1 MQSQTYR
8 FQGLGRLWP
17 PSQFL
22 RGMLLGFMSLLILTA
37 ASFGQGV
44 SGRLQGTVQDGTGAV
59 ISGASITVTNQDTG
73 VSGKYTSDEH
83 GEYLVNLLPP
93 GSYKVEA
100 SASGFRTTV
109 STGNVVT
116 VDSVARVD
124 VTLQLGAAT
133 ESVEVTGDNPLVS
146 TTSSSMGEVL
156 STHEVL
162 SLPLN
167 GRVFSQ
173 LVQTVPGSVATGF
186 GSAPE
191 AAAGAGAAGPI
202 SASVNGMPWG
212 GTTYTLDGV
221 SNMELLNAFIN
232 VTPALDSLQEV
243 KVSTNNAEATV
254 GTYGGAQVN
263 AFVKSGTNQ
272 FHGSAY
278 EFFRGD
284 SLNAIQWQ
292 AQTKAPYRA
301 NEFGGSLG
309 GPIIRNKAFFFVDY
323 QGLLLNNGISYNL
336 TVPTDLMKQG
346 SFLTSQFPTLYDP
359 STGNPFPIVNTSQG
373 PAYQVPTSRFDSV
386 SSKMVAGNTIWPEPT
401 DPNSINQNYKANTS
415 ETDNNHQF
423 DVKGDYQLSNGDRL
437 FARESYQRRDLTAP
451 SPGTQ
456 FIQIGDVNAMSRDHN
471 IAVGYD
477 HTFSPTATNE
487 LRFGFNRFYT
497 KDFGNDFQ
505 TNENTAL
512 GIPNGNDAQ
521 FPGASGMAI
530 FNFGASSSAT
540 GTQGSIASTG
550 SQDWTNSHRITN
562 VYQITDN
569 FVKVLGKHT
578 ITVGEDY
585 RRLQASLTNA
595 NASQN
600 GSFTFNADYTSSCTG
615 QPNCSSSTGGNS
627 FASFLLGIPSSLYRG
642 FVDTDPATRAN
653 LAGIYGQ
660 DEYHVLKNLT
670 LNLALRWDVITQA
683 IDKFNRQS
691 NFNLSTGLL
700 DIATSSN
707 RAPNVDNYYGNF
719 APRVGFSYSPN
730 NGKTAIR
737 GAFGITTFPGNF
749 GAIGGNLERNF
760 PFFQQ
765 YYLNQQLAYTPFWQ
779 VSTNG
784 LPAYVP
790 LSTAAPVTPQP
801 NSSVTLIP
809 SDFRPDNAYA
819 WNFGIQQQLTGS
831 SAFSL
836 SYVGTRGIHLYRN
849 YNIDTPVP
857 GPGDLTT
864 RRPYYSIAPEVTT
877 IAYATSDGRSM
888 YHALQAEI
896 SKNFSHGLQGRVSY
910 TWSKEIDDM
919 NVFYPLDDLYNRGVG
934 TSQAPDVPQNFIA
947 NFVYQLP
954 FGRGREWLANS
965 SRPVDLLL
973 GGWQLS
979 SITIL
984 QSGQPLT
991 FGISNDNLNSGFSNR
1006 ADVVCPSIQKIGKP
1020 TEWFDTSCLATPP
1033 QYQLGN
1039 SGVGK
1044 VRGPSYRNSDV
1055 SLSKTVNIR
1064 EHMAASFQVDAF
1076 NLTNTPHYANPNTTC
1091 CTAQNPSF
1099 GQITS
1104 TNGTPRD
1111 IQLGGRFTF

>member
-1 MQSQTYR
+1 MQSETNFHQKPGR
-8 FQGLGRLWP
+8 SGSAHVSFRGLLIGLVC
-17 PSQFL
+17 F
-22 RGMLLGFMSLLILTA
+22 LILTRV
-37 ASFGQGV
+37 SLGQGV
-44 SGRLQGTVQDGTGAV
+44 SGRLQGTIQDGTGAV
-59 ISGASITVTNQDTG
+59 IPGASVSVTNQDTG
-73 VSGKYTSDEH
+73 VTNKYTSDNH
-83 GEYLVNLLPP
+83 GAYIANLLPP
-93 GSYKVEA
+93 GNYKVEI

-116 VDSVARVD
+116 VDGVARVD
-124 VTLQLGAAT
+124 VTLQLGT
-133 ESVEVTGDNPLVS
+133 TTDSVEVTGDNPLVN

-156 STHEVL
+156 NSRDIA

-191 AAAGAGAAGPI
+191 AAAGAGASGSI
-202 SASVNGMPWG
+202 TASVNGMPWG

-232 VTPALDSLQEV
+232 VTPPLDSLQEV
-243 KVSTNNAEATV
+243 RVSTNNADATV

-263 AFVKSGTNQ
+263 AFVKSGTNK

-292 AQTKAPYRA
+292 AQTKAPYRS

-309 GPIIRNKAFFFVDY
+309 GPIIRNKAFFFLDY

-336 TVPTDLMKQG
+336 TVPTDLMRQG

-359 STGNPFPIVNTSQG
+359 STGKPFPIVSTSQG
-373 PAYQVPTSRFDSV
+373 PAYQIPTSRFDPV
-386 SSKMVAGNTIWPEPT
+386 SANMVAGGTIWPEPT

-423 DVKGDYQLSNGDRL
+423 DVKADYQFSNGDRF
-437 FARESYQRRDLTAP
+437 FARESYQRRDLNAP
-451 SPGTQ
+451 SPGTR
-456 FIQIGDVNAMSRDHN
+456 FIQINDVNAASRNHN
-471 IAVGYD
+471 AAVGYD
-477 HTFSPTATNE
+477 HTFSPTATNQ

-512 GIPNGNDAQ
+512 GIPNGNVAA
-521 FPGASGMAI
+521 FPGASGLAI
-530 FNFGASSSAT
+530 FNFGASSSST

-569 FVKVLGKHT
+569 FTKVLGKHS

-600 GSFTFNADYTSSCTG
+600 GSFSFNADYTSSCTG
-615 QPNCSSSTGGNS
+615 QPNCSTSTGGNS

-660 DEYHVLKNLT
+660 DEYRVSKSLT

-700 DIATSSN
+700 DIATSAN

-719 APRVGFSYSPN
+719 APRVGFAYSPN
-730 NGKTAIR
+730 NGRTAVR

-765 YYLNQQLAYTPFWQ
+765 YYLNQQLAYTPFTH
-779 VSTNG
+779 VGVNG
-784 LPAYVP
+784 LPAFVP
-790 LSTAAPVTPQP
+790 LSTSAPVTPQP

-809 SDFRPDNAYA
+809 KNFRPDNAYA
-819 WNFGIQQQLTGS
+819 WNFGVQQQLTPS
-831 SAFSL
+831 TALNL

-849 YNIDTPVP
+849 YNINTPAP

-864 RRPYYSIAPEVTT
+864 RRPYYGIAPEVTS
-877 IAYATSDGRSM
+877 ISYATSDGQSI
-888 YHALQAEI
+888 YHALQAELT
-896 SKNFSHGLQGRVSY
+896 KNFSHGLQGRVSY

-919 NVFYPLDDLYNRGVG
+919 NVFYAQHDNLNRAVG

-947 NFVYQLP
+947 SVLYQLP
-954 FGRGREWLANS
+954 FGHGRQWLSSS

-979 SITIL
+979 TITTL
-984 QSGQPLT
+984 QSGQPLS

-1006 ADVVCPSIQKIGKP
+1006 ANLACPFIRKIGK
-1020 TEWFDTSCLATPP
+1020 TSEWFDTTCLTTPP

-1044 VRGPSYRNSDV
+1044 VRGPSYRDSDV
-1055 SLSKTVNIR
+1055 SLSKSVKIHEQMT
-1064 EHMAASFQVDAF
+1064 ASFQVDAF

-1099 GQITS
+1099 GRITS
-1104 TNGTPRD
+1104 TNGTPRA
-1111 IQLGGRFTF
+1111 IQLGGHFTF

>member
-1 MQSQTYR
+1 MSSQIPNRRAPRR
-8 FQGLGRLWP
+8 FREFPQLFSRIIFSIL
-17 PSQFL
+17 
-22 RGMLLGFMSLLILTA
+22 SLFVFVSL
-37 ASFGQGV
+37 ASGQGV
-44 SGRLQGTVQDGTGAV
+44 SGRMEGTIQDLTGAV
-59 ISGASITVTNQDTG
+59 ITGAHISVTNQDTG
-73 VSGKYTSDEH
+73 QSTAFTSNDQ
-83 GEYLVNLLPP
+83 GGYLANLLPP
-93 GSYKVEA
+93 GTYRVEVNAPGFQKV
-100 SASGFRTTV
+100 V
-109 STGNVVT
+109 SNGNVVT
-116 VDSVARVD
+116 VDSVTRVD
-124 VTLQLGAAT
+124 ITLQPGAT
-133 ESVEVTGDNPLVS
+133 SQSVEVTGANPLVN
-146 TTSSSMGEVL
+146 TNSSSLGETL
-156 STHEVL
+156 DTKEIT

-191 AAAGAGAAGPI
+191 AAAGAGAAGSI
-202 SASVNGMPWG
+202 TASVNGMPWA

-232 VTPALDSLQEV
+232 VTPPLDSLQEI

-263 AFVKSGTNQ
+263 AFVKSGTNA

-278 EFFRGD
+278 EFFRDD

-292 AQTKAPYRA
+292 AKTKAPYRA

-346 SFLTSQFPTLYDP
+346 LFLTSQFPTIYDP
-359 STGNPFPIVNTSQG
+359 SSGNPFPIVASAQG
-373 PAYQVPTSRFDSV
+373 PAYQIPTSRFDSV
-386 SSKMVAGNTIWPEPT
+386 SAAMVGGNTIWPEAT
-401 DPNSINQNYKANTS
+401 NQNLISQNYQANTS
-415 ETDNNHQF
+415 ETDNSHQF
-423 DVKGDYQLSNGDRL
+423 DVKVDYQLNDHDR
-437 FARESYQRRDLTAP
+437 FFTRESYQRRDLTAP

-456 FIQIGDVNAMSRDHN
+456 FIEIGDVNALSRDHN
-471 IAVGYD
+471 TAVGWD
-477 HTFSPTATNE
+477 HIFSPTTNNE

-497 KDFGNDFQ
+497 KDFGNDFG
-505 TNENTAL
+505 TNENTTL
-512 GIPNGNDAQ
+512 GIPNGNDSA
-521 FPGASGMAI
+521 FPGASGLSI
-530 FNFGASSSAT
+530 FNIGN
-540 GTQGSIASTG
+540 IASTG

-569 FVKVLGKHT
+569 FTKVIGKHT
-578 ITVGEDY
+578 FTVGEDY

-600 GSFTFNADYTSSCTG
+600 GSFSFNADYTSSCTG
-615 QPNCSSSTGGNS
+615 QPNCTTSSGGNA
-627 FASFLLGIPSSLYRG
+627 FASYLLGIPSSLYRG

-653 LAGIYGQ
+653 LSGIYAE
-660 DEYHVLKNLT
+660 DDYHVAKNLT

-691 NFNLSTGLL
+691 NFDLSTGKL
-700 DIATSSN
+700 DIASSDN
-707 RAPNVDNYYGNF
+707 RAPNVDNYYGNY

-730 NGKTAIR
+730 HGQTAIR

-765 YYLNQQLAYTPFWQ
+765 YYLNQQLAYTPFWS
-779 VSTNG
+779 VSADG
-784 LPAYVP
+784 LPAFIP
-790 LSTAAPVTPQP
+790 ISINAPVTPQP

-809 SDFRPDNAYA
+809 ENFRPDNAYA
-819 WNFGIQQQLTGS
+819 WNFGMQQQLTAT
-831 SAFSL
+831 SAFTI
-836 SYVGTRGIHLYRN
+836 SYVGTRGIHLYRD

-864 RRPYYSIAPEVTT
+864 RRPYYNIAPEVTS
-877 IAYATSDGRSM
+877 INYATSNGRSI
-888 YHALQAEI
+888 YHALQAEL
-896 SKNFSHGLQGRVSY
+896 SKNFSHGLQGRISY
-910 TWSKEIDDM
+910 TWSREEDNM
-919 NVFYPLDDLYNRGVG
+919 NVFYPLDDRYNWAVG
-934 TSQAPDVPQNFIA
+934 TSQAPNVPQNFIA

-965 SRPVDLLL
+965 GRTVDLLL

-979 SITIL
+979 SITIV
-984 QSGQPLT
+984 QSGQPLS

-1006 ADVVCPSIQKIGKP
+1006 ANLACPSLPKLGR
-1020 TEWFDTSCLATPP
+1020 TSEWFDTSCLTTPP
-1033 QYQLGN
+1033 QYVLGN

-1044 VRGPSYRNSDV
+1044 VLGPSYRNSDV
-1055 SLSKTVNIR
+1055 SLSKSVNFR
-1064 EHMAASFQVDAF
+1064 EHMAATFQVDAF
-1076 NLTNTPHYANPNTTC
+1076 NLTNTPHYSNPNTTC
-1091 CTAQNPSF
+1091 CTAQNASF
-1099 GQITS
+1099 GQITG
-1104 TNGTPRD
+1104 TNGTARE
-1111 IQLGGRFTF
+1111 IQLGGHFTF

>member
-1 MQSQTYR
+1 MSPRTTNR
-8 FQGLGRLWP
+8 RNPTRIRELPTSLSHIFLGMV
-17 PSQFL
+17 SF
-22 RGMLLGFMSLLILTA
+22 FFFVSLA
-37 ASFGQGV
+37 AGQGV
-44 SGRLQGTVQDGTGAV
+44 SGRLQGTIQDPSGAV
-59 ISGASITVTNQDTG
+59 ITGAHVVVTNQDTG
-73 VSGKYTSDEH
+73 QSVALTSNDQGTYLADLLSPGTYRVEVDAPGFQKVVS
-83 GEYLVNLLPP
+83 N
-93 GSYKVEA
+93 A
-100 SASGFRTTV
+100 
-109 STGNVVT
+109 NVVT
-116 VDSVARVD
+116 VDNVARVD
-124 VTLQLGAAT
+124 VTLQPGTASQ
-133 ESVEVTGDNPLVS
+133 SVEVTGANPLVN
-146 TTSSSMGEVL
+146 TTGSSLGEVL
-156 STHEVL
+156 STHEIN

-202 SASVNGMPWG
+202 TASVNGLPWG

-232 VTPALDSLQEV
+232 VTPALDALQEI

-272 FHGSAY
+272 LHGSAY
-278 EFFRGD
+278 EFFRND

-292 AQTKAPYRA
+292 AKTKAPYRA

-309 GPIIRNKAFFFVDY
+309 GPMIKNRAFFFVDY
-323 QGLLLNNGISYNL
+323 QGLLLNNGIAYNL
-336 TVPTDLMKQG
+336 TVPTDLMRQG
-346 SFLTSQFPTLYDP
+346 LFLTSQFPTLYDP
-359 STGNPFPIVNTSQG
+359 TTATPFPVVSTAQG
-373 PAYQVPTSRFDSV
+373 PAYQIPAGRFDPV
-386 SSKMVAGNTIWPEPT
+386 SAKMVSGANIWPEAT
-401 DPNSINQNYKANTS
+401 TQSLISQNYQANTS

-423 DVKGDYQLSNGDRL
+423 DVKVDYQLSENDR
-437 FARESYQRRDLTAP
+437 FFTRESYQRRDLTAP

-456 FIQIGDVNAMSRDHN
+456 FIEINDVNALSRDHN
-471 IAVGYD
+471 TAVGWD
-477 HTFSPTATNE
+477 HIFSATTNNE

-497 KDFGNDFQ
+497 KDYGNDFR
-505 TNENTAL
+505 TNENTKL
-512 GIPNGNDAQ
+512 GIPNGNDSA
-521 FPGASGMAI
+521 FPGASGLAI
-530 FNFGASSSAT
+530 FNIGN
-540 GTQGSIASTG
+540 IASTG

-569 FVKVLGKHT
+569 FTKVLGKHT
-578 ITVGEDY
+578 FIFGEDY

-600 GSFTFNADYTSSCTG
+600 GSFSFNADYTSSCTG
-615 QPNCSSSTGGNS
+615 QPNCTSSTGGNS
-627 FASFLLGIPSSLYRG
+627 FASFLLGTPSSLYRG

-653 LAGIYGQ
+653 LAGIYAQ
-660 DEYHVLKNLT
+660 DEYHVAKNLT

-691 NFNLSTGLL
+691 NFDLTTGKL
-700 DIATSSN
+700 DIATPSN

-730 NGKTAIR
+730 NGRTAVR

-765 YYLNQQLAYTPFWQ
+765 YYLNQQLAYTPFWS

-784 LPAYVP
+784 LPGFVP
-790 LSTAAPVTPQP
+790 ISTDAPVTPQP

-809 SDFRPDNAYA
+809 RNFRPDNAYA
-819 WNFGIQQQLTGS
+819 WHLGIEQQLTAT
-831 SAFSL
+831 SAFRI
-836 SYVGTRGIHLYRN
+836 SYVGTRGINLYRD

-864 RRPYYSIAPEVTT
+864 RRPYYDIAPEVTS
-877 IAYATSDGRSM
+877 INYATSDGRSV

-910 TWSKEIDDM
+910 TWSREEDNM
-919 NVFYPLDDLYNRGVG
+919 NVFYPLDDKYNWAPG

-954 FGRGREWLANS
+954 FGKGRQWLSNS
-965 SRPVDLLL
+965 NHATDLIL

-979 SITIL
+979 SITIV
-984 QSGQPLT
+984 QSGQPLS

-1006 ADVVCPSIQKIGKP
+1006 ANLACPSIRKIGD
-1020 TEWFDTSCLATPP
+1020 TSEWFDTSCLTTPP
-1033 QYQLGN
+1033 QYVLGN

-1055 SLSKTVNIR
+1055 SLSKTVNFH
-1064 EHMAASFQVDAF
+1064 EHMAATFQADAF

-1104 TNGTPRD
+1104 TNGTPRE
-1111 IQLGGRFTF
+1111 IQLGGHFTF

>member
-1 MQSQTYR
+1 MQSQRNSYST
-8 FQGLGRLWP
+8 
-17 PSQFL
+17 L
-22 RGMLLGFMSLLILTA
+22 RGYHLAIFRGTWLALILLTSTMVCFA
-37 ASFGQGV
+37 QGV
-44 SGRLQGTVQDGTGAV
+44 SGRIQGIIQDGTGAV
-59 ISGASITVTNQDTG
+59 ISKATITVTNQDTG
-73 VSGKYTSDEH
+73 ISSKYTSNDQ
-83 GEYLVNLLPP
+83 GEYVANLLSP
-93 GSYKVEA
+93 GNYKLEILA
-100 SASGFRTTV
+100 AGFRTTV

-116 VDSVARVD
+116 VDNVTRAD
-124 VTLQLGAAT
+124 VMLQLGAAT
-133 ESVEVTGDNPLVS
+133 ESVQVSADNPLVD

-156 STHEVL
+156 NTRDVS

-191 AAAGAGAAGPI
+191 AAAGAGAATSI
-202 SASVNGMPWG
+202 TASVNGLPWG

-232 VTPALDSLQEV
+232 VTPALDSIQEI

-263 AFVKSGTNQ
+263 AFVKSGTNK

-278 EFFRGD
+278 EFYRSD
-284 SLNAIQWQ
+284 SLNATQWQ
-292 AQTKAPYRA
+292 AVTKAPYRA

-309 GPIIRNKAFFFVDY
+309 GPIIRNRAFFFVDY
-323 QGLLLNNGISYNL
+323 QGLLLNNGIAYNL

-346 SFLTSQFPTLYDP
+346 QFLTSQFPTLYDP
-359 STGNPFPIVNTSQG
+359 TTGNPFPTVTTSQG
-373 PAYQVPTSRFDSV
+373 LAYQVPTSRFDPTAA
-386 SSKMVAGNTIWPEPT
+386 KMVADASIWPEPT
-401 DPNSINQNYKANTS
+401 DQNSISQNYKANTS

-423 DVKGDYQLSNGDRL
+423 DVKGDYQLSNGDHL

-451 SPGTQ
+451 SPGTR
-456 FIQIGDVNAMSRDHN
+456 FIQINDVNAQSRDHN

-477 HTFSPTATNE
+477 HTFSPSATNE

-497 KDFGNDFQ
+497 IDYGNDFG

-512 GIPNGNDAQ
+512 GIPNGNDSD
-521 FPGASGMAI
+521 FPGASGLAI
-530 FNFGASSSAT
+530 FNIGNV
-540 GTQGSIASTG
+540 ASTG

-569 FVKVLGKHT
+569 FTKIFGKHT
-578 ITVGEDY
+578 VTVGEDY

-600 GSFTFNADYTSSCTG
+600 GSFSYNADYTSSCTG
-615 QPNCSSSTGGNS
+615 QPNCATSTGGNA
-627 FASFLLGIPSSLYRG
+627 FASFLLGLPSSLYRG

-653 LAGIYGQ
+653 LAGIYAQ
-660 DEYHVLKNLT
+660 DEYHLSKSLT

-683 IDKFNRQS
+683 VDKFNRQS
-691 NFNLSTGLL
+691 NFDLSTGLL
-700 DIATSSN
+700 DIASSSN
-707 RAPNVDNYYGNF
+707 RAPNVNNYYGNF

-730 NGKTAIR
+730 NGRTAVR
-737 GAFGITTFPGNF
+737 GAFGMTTFPGNF

-765 YYLNQQLAYTPFWQ
+765 YYVNQQLAYTPFWQ

-784 LPAYVP
+784 LPAFVP
-790 LSTAAPVTPQP
+790 ISIAAPVTPQP

-809 SDFRPDNAYA
+809 ENFRPDNAYA
-819 WNFGIQQQLTGS
+819 WNFGVQQQLTAS
-831 SAFSL
+831 TSFSL
-836 SYVGTRGIHLYRN
+836 SYVGTRGVHLYRD
-849 YNIDTPVP
+849 YNIDTPAP
-857 GPGDLTT
+857 GPGDLTP
-864 RRPYYSIAPEVTT
+864 RRPYYAIAPEVTS
-877 IAYATSDGRSM
+877 INYATSDGLSI
-888 YHALQAEI
+888 YHALQAELK
-896 SKNFSHGLQGRVSY
+896 KNFSQGLQGRVSY
-910 TWSKEIDDM
+910 TWSKEIDDQ
-919 NVFYPLDDLYNRGVG
+919 NVFYPLHDNLNRAVG
-934 TSQAPDVPQNFIA
+934 TSQAPNVPQNFIA
-947 NFVYQLP
+947 SLVYQLP
-954 FGRGREWLANS
+954 FGHGRQWLSSS
-965 SRPVDLLL
+965 SRPVDMLF

-979 SITIL
+979 TITIL
-984 QSGQPLT
+984 QSGQPLS

-1006 ADVVCPSIQKIGKP
+1006 ADLACSSIRKIGK
-1020 TEWFDTSCLATPP
+1020 TSEWFDTACLTTPP
-1033 QYQLGN
+1033 LYQLGD

-1044 VRGPSYRNSDV
+1044 VLGPSYRNSDL
-1055 SLSKTVNIR
+1055 SLSKSVKIG
-1064 EHMAASFQVDAF
+1064 ESMAATFQADAF

-1111 IQLGGRFTF
+1111 IQLGGHFTF

>member
-1 MQSQTYR
+1 MQSPINLNEAS
-8 FQGLGRLWP
+8 GKAGRLE
-17 PSQFL
+17 QILRL
-22 RGMLLGFMSLLILTA
+22 RGTALGVACLLLFA
-37 ASFGQGV
+37 AVSFGQGV
-44 SGRLQGTVQDGTGAV
+44 SGRLQGTIVDSTGAL
-59 ISGASITVTNQDTG
+59 IPGAKVSVTNQDTG
-73 VSGKYTSDEH
+73 VMGQLTSDSH
-83 GEYLVNLLPP
+83 GEYIANLLPP
-93 GSYKVEA
+93 GNYKVEA
-100 SASGFRTTV
+100 SAAGFRTTV
-109 STGNVVT
+109 SSGNVVT
-116 VDSVARVD
+116 VDGTTRVD

-133 ESVEVTGDNPLVS
+133 QSVEVTGDNPLVN
-146 TTSSSMGEVL
+146 TSSSSTGEVL
-156 STHEVL
+156 NTHAIV

-191 AAAGAGAAGPI
+191 AAAGAGASGSI
-202 SASVNGMPWG
+202 TASVNGLPWG

-243 KVSTNNAEATV
+243 KVSTSNADATV

-278 EFFRGD
+278 EFYRSD

-292 AQTKAPYRA
+292 ALTKAPYRS

-323 QGLLLNNGISYNL
+323 QGLLLNNGIAYNL

-346 SFLTSQFPTLYDP
+346 QFLTSQFPTLYDP
-359 STGNPFPIVNTSQG
+359 STGNPFPVVNTSQG
-373 PAYQVPTSRFDSV
+373 PAYQVPTSRFDPV
-386 SSKMVAGNTIWPEPT
+386 AAKMVADASIWPEAT
-401 DPNSINQNYKANTS
+401 NQNSISQNYKANTS

-423 DVKGDYQLSNGDRL
+423 DAKADYQFGNGDRI

-451 SPGTQ
+451 SPGTR
-456 FIQIGDVNAMSRDHN
+456 FIQIGDVNAASRDHN
-471 IAVGYD
+471 TAVGYD
-477 HTFSPTATNE
+477 HTFSPKATNE

-497 KDFGNDFQ
+497 KDFGNDFG

-512 GIPNGNDAQ
+512 GIPNGNNAA
-521 FPGASGMAI
+521 FAGASGMAI
-530 FNFGASSSAT
+530 FNVGN
-540 GTQGSIASTG
+540 IASTG

-569 FVKVLGKHT
+569 FIRVFGKHT

-600 GSFTFNADYTSSCTG
+600 GSFSFNADYTSSCTG
-615 QPNCSSSTGGNS
+615 QPNCSNSSGGNA

-642 FVDTDPATRAN
+642 FVDTDPATRAH
-653 LAGIYGQ
+653 LAGVYAQ
-660 DEYHVLKNLT
+660 DEYHLSKSLT

-700 DIATSSN
+700 DIASNNN
-707 RAPNVDNYYGNF
+707 RAPNVDNYYGNY

-730 NGKTAIR
+730 NGRTAVR

-760 PFFQQ
+760 PYFQQ
-765 YYLNQQLAYTPFWQ
+765 YYLNQQLAYTPFTQ
-779 VSTNG
+779 VSVQG
-784 LPAYVP
+784 LPAFIP
-790 LSTAAPVTPQP
+790 LSTNAPVTPQP

-809 SDFRPDNAYA
+809 RNFRPDNAYT
-819 WNFGIQQQLTGS
+819 WNLGIQQQLTPTT
-831 SAFSL
+831 AFSL
-836 SYVGTRGIHLYRN
+836 SYVGTRGINLYRD
-849 YNIDTPVP
+849 YNIDTPAP

-864 RRPYYSIAPEVTT
+864 RRPYYNIAPEVTS
-877 IAYATSDGRSM
+877 INYATSDGQSI
-888 YHALQAEI
+888 YHALQAELT
-896 SKNFSHGLQGRVSY
+896 KNFSHGLEGRVSY

-919 NVFYPLDDLYNRGVG
+919 NVFYPLHDNLNRAVG
-934 TSQAPDVPQNFIA
+934 TSQAPNVPSNFIA
-947 NFVYQLP
+947 SFVYQLP
-954 FGRGREWLANS
+954 FGHGRTWLANS

-973 GGWQLS
+973 GGWQVS
-979 SITIL
+979 SITTL
-984 QSGQPLT
+984 QSGQPLS

-1006 ADVVCPSIQKIGKP
+1006 AELACPTIRKIGK
-1020 TEWFDTSCLATPP
+1020 TSEWFDTTCLTTPA

-1044 VRGPSYRNSDV
+1044 VLGPSYRNSDV
-1055 SLSKTVNIR
+1055 SLSKTVRIR
-1064 EHMAASFQVDAF
+1064 ERMGASFQVDAF
-1076 NLTNTPHYANPNTTC
+1076 NLTNTPHYSNPNTTC

-1099 GQITS
+1099 GQITG
-1104 TNGTPRD
+1104 TNGTPRE

>member
-1 MQSQTYR
+1 MQSQIHL
-8 FQGLGRLWP
+8 FQGFCRPWP
-17 PSQFL
+17 SSLAP
-22 RGMLLGFMSLLILTA
+22 RRMLLGFMTLLVLTA
-37 ASFGQGV
+37 AAFGQGV
-44 SGRLQGTVQDGTGAV
+44 SGRLQGTIQDGTGAV
-59 ISGASITVTNQDTG
+59 ISGANVVVTNQDTG
-73 VSGKYTSDEH
+73 VASKYTSDEH
-83 GEYLVNLLPP
+83 GEYIANLLPP
-93 GSYKVEA
+93 GSYKVEV
-100 SASGFRTTV
+100 SASGFHTTI

-116 VDSVARVD
+116 VDGVSRVD
-124 VTLQLGAAT
+124 VTLQLGVAT
-133 ESVEVTGDNPLVS
+133 ESVQVTGDNPLVN

-156 STHEVL
+156 STHEVV

-173 LVQTVPGSVATGF
+173 LVQTVPGAVATGF

-202 SASVNGMPWG
+202 TASVNGLPWG

-243 KVSTNNAEATV
+243 KVSTNNADATV

-278 EFFRGD
+278 EFYRGD

-292 AQTKAPYRA
+292 ARTKAPYRS

-309 GPIIRNKAFFFVDY
+309 GPIIRNKAFFFMDY
-323 QGLLLNNGISYNL
+323 QGLLLNNGVAYNL
-336 TVPTDLMKQG
+336 TVPTDLMRQG
-346 SFLTSQFPTLYDP
+346 NFLTSQFPTLYDP
-359 STGNPFPIVNTSQG
+359 STGNPFPIIDTSQG
-373 PAYQVPTSRFDSV
+373 PAYQIPTSRFDPV
-386 SSKMVAGNTIWPEPT
+386 SAKMVNGASIWPEPT
-401 DPNSINQNYKANTS
+401 VPNSISQNYQANTS

-423 DVKGDYQLSNGDRL
+423 DAKADYQLPNGDRI

-451 SPGTQ
+451 SPGTR
-456 FIQIGDVNAMSRDHN
+456 FIQINDVNAASRNHN
-471 IAVGYD
+471 TAVGYD

-487 LRFGFNRFYT
+487 FRFGFNRFYT

-512 GIPNGNDAQ
+512 GIPDGNDAA

-530 FNFGASSSAT
+530 YNVGN
-540 GTQGSIASTG
+540 IAPTG

-562 VYQITDN
+562 VYQFTDN

-578 ITVGEDY
+578 ITVGGDY

-600 GSFTFNADYTSSCTG
+600 GSFSFNADYTSFCTG
-615 QPNCSSSTGGNS
+615 QSNCKTSTGGNA

-653 LAGIYGQ
+653 LAGVYGQ
-660 DEYHVLKNLT
+660 DEYHLTKSLT

-683 IDKFNRQS
+683 VDKFNRQS

-700 DIATSSN
+700 DIATSDN

-737 GAFGITTFPGNF
+737 SAFGITTFPGNF

-765 YYLNQQLAYTPFWQ
+765 YYVNQQAAYTPFWH
-779 VSTNG
+779 VSTDG
-784 LPAYVP
+784 LPGFVP
-790 LSTAAPVTPQP
+790 ISTSAPVTPQP

-809 SDFRPDNAYA
+809 RNFRPDNAYA
-819 WNFGIQQQLTGS
+819 WNVGIQQQLTAS
-831 SAFSL
+831 SAFTL

-849 YNIDTPVP
+849 YNIDTPTP
-857 GPGDLTT
+857 GPGDLTP

-877 IAYATSDGRSM
+877 IAYATSDGLSI
-888 YHALQAEI
+888 YYALQAEL

-919 NVFYPLDDLYNRGVG
+919 NIFYPLHDIYNRGLG

-947 NFVYQLP
+947 SFVYQLP
-954 FGRGREWLANS
+954 FGRGREWLSNS
-965 SRPVDLLL
+965 SRPMDLLF

-979 SITIL
+979 SITTL

-1006 ADVVCPSIQKIGKP
+1006 ADVVCPSIRKIGK
-1020 TEWFDTSCLATPP
+1020 TSEWFDTSCLATPP

-1055 SLSKTVNIR
+1055 SLSKSVSFR

-1091 CTAQNPSF
+1091 CTAQNASF

-1104 TNGTPRD
+1104 TNGTPRE

>member
-1 MQSQTYR
+1 MSSQTTNRWNPKR
-8 FQGLGRLWP
+8 FRELPVSRIHIFLGLV
-17 PSQFL
+17 SF
-22 RGMLLGFMSLLILTA
+22 FFFVSL
-37 ASFGQGV
+37 ASGQGV
-44 SGRLQGTVQDGTGAV
+44 SGRLQGTIQDPSGAV
-59 ISGASITVTNQDTG
+59 ITGAHIAVINQDTG
-73 VSGKYTSDEH
+73 QSLTFTSNDQ
-83 GEYLVNLLPP
+83 GTYLANLLPP
-93 GSYKVEA
+93 GTYRVEVDAPGFQKV
-100 SASGFRTTV
+100 V
-109 STGNVVT
+109 SNGNVVT
-116 VDSVARVD
+116 VDNVARVD
-124 VTLQLGAAT
+124 VALQPGTAT
-133 ESVEVTGDNPLVS
+133 QSVEVTGANPLVN
-146 TTSSSMGEVL
+146 TTSSSLGEVL
-156 STHEVL
+156 SAHEIN

-173 LVQTVPGSVATGF
+173 LVQTVPGSVAAGS

-202 SASVNGMPWG
+202 TASVNGLPWG

-232 VTPALDSLQEV
+232 VTPALDALQEI

-272 FHGSAY
+272 LHGSAY
-278 EFFRGD
+278 EFFRND

-292 AQTKAPYRA
+292 AKTKAPYRA

-309 GPIIRNKAFFFVDY
+309 GPIIKNRAFFFVDY
-323 QGLLLNNGISYNL
+323 QGLLLNNGIAYNL
-336 TVPTDLMKQG
+336 TVPTELMRQG
-346 SFLTSQFPTLYDP
+346 LFLTSQFPTIYDP
-359 STGNPFPIVNTSQG
+359 TTTKPFPVISTAQG
-373 PAYQVPTSRFDSV
+373 PAYQIPAGRFDPV
-386 SSKMVAGNTIWPEPT
+386 AAKMVSGANIWPAAT
-401 DPNSINQNYKANTS
+401 TQSLISQNYKANTS

-423 DVKGDYQLSNGDRL
+423 DVKVDYQLSENDRL
-437 FARESYQRRDLTAP
+437 FTRESYQRRDLTAP
-451 SPGTQ
+451 SPGTR
-456 FIQIGDVNAMSRDHN
+456 FIEINDVNAMSRDHN
-471 IAVGYD
+471 TAVGWD
-477 HTFSPTATNE
+477 HVFSPTTNNE
-487 LRFGFNRFYT
+487 FRFGFNRFYT
-497 KDFGNDFQ
+497 KDYGNDFQ
-505 TNENTAL
+505 TNENTTL
-512 GIPNGNDAQ
+512 GIPNGNDSA
-521 FPGASGMAI
+521 FPGASGLAI
-530 FNFGASSSAT
+530 FNIGN
-540 GTQGSIASTG
+540 IASTG

-562 VYQITDN
+562 IYQFTDN
-569 FVKVLGKHT
+569 FTKVLGKHT
-578 ITVGEDY
+578 FIFGEDY

-600 GSFTFNADYTSSCTG
+600 GSFSFNADYTSSCTG
-615 QPNCSSSTGGNS
+615 QPNCTSSTGGNS

-642 FVDTDPATRAN
+642 FVDTDPATRAQ
-653 LAGIYGQ
+653 LAGIYAQ
-660 DEYHVLKNLT
+660 DEYHVAKNLT
-670 LNLALRWDVITQA
+670 FNLALRWDVITQA

-691 NFNLSTGLL
+691 NFDLTTGKL

-730 NGKTAIR
+730 YGRTAIR

-765 YYLNQQLAYTPFWQ
+765 YYLNQQIAYTPFWS
-779 VSTNG
+779 VSANG
-784 LPAYVP
+784 LPGFVP
-790 LSTAAPVTPQP
+790 ISTDAPVTPQP

-809 SDFRPDNAYA
+809 RNFRPDNAYA
-819 WNFGIQQQLTGS
+819 WHLSIEQQLTAT
-831 SAFSL
+831 SAFRI
-836 SYVGTRGIHLYRN
+836 SYVGTRGIHLYRG

-864 RRPYYSIAPEVTT
+864 RRPYYDIAPEVTS
-877 IAYATSDGRSM
+877 IAYATSDGRSV

-896 SKNFSHGLQGRVSY
+896 FKNFSHGLQGRVSY
-910 TWSKEIDDM
+910 TWSREEDNM
-919 NVFYPLDDLYNRGVG
+919 NVFYPLDDKYNWAPG
-934 TSQAPDVPQNFIA
+934 TIQAPDVPQNFIA

-954 FGRGREWLANS
+954 FGKGRQWLSNS
-965 SRPVDLLL
+965 SHATDLIV

-984 QSGQPLT
+984 QSGQPLS

-1006 ADVVCPSIQKIGKP
+1006 ANLGCPSIRKIGK
-1020 TEWFDTSCLATPP
+1020 TSEWFDTSCLTTPP
-1033 QYQLGN
+1033 QYVLGN

-1055 SLSKTVNIR
+1055 SLSKAVNFR
-1064 EHMAASFQVDAF
+1064 EHMAATFQVDAF
-1076 NLTNTPHYANPNTTC
+1076 NLTNTPHYSNPNTTC

-1104 TNGTPRD
+1104 TNGTPRE
-1111 IQLGGRFTF
+1111 IQLGGHFTF

>member
-1 MQSQTYR
+1 MQSQVNFYR
-8 FQGLGRLWP
+8 SRSRFRPSTFFCGLLFGLV
-17 PSQFL
+17 
-22 RGMLLGFMSLLILTA
+22 SLLLFAPA
-37 ASFGQGV
+37 ALAQGV
-44 SGRLQGTVQDGTGAV
+44 SGRIQGTVQDATGAV
-59 ISGASITVTNQDTG
+59 VSGASIVITNQDTG
-73 VSGKYTSDEH
+73 VVNQYTSDDH
-83 GEYLVNLLPP
+83 GVYIANLLPP
-93 GSYKVEA
+93 GNYKIAV
-100 SASGFRTTV
+100 SATGFRTTV
-109 STGNVVT
+109 STGNQVT
-116 VDSVARVD
+116 VDGVTRAD
-124 VTLQLGAAT
+124 VTLQLGTAS
-133 ESVEVTGDNPLVS
+133 ESVEVIGDNPLVN

-156 STHEVL
+156 NTRDVL

-191 AAAGAGAAGPI
+191 AAAGAGASGPI
-202 SASVNGMPWG
+202 TASVNGLPWG

-263 AFVKSGTNQ
+263 AFVKSGTNA

-278 EFFRGD
+278 EFFRSD

-309 GPIIRNKAFFFVDY
+309 GPIIRNRAFFFADY

-336 TVPTDLMKQG
+336 TVPTDLMRQG
-346 SFLTSQFPTLYDP
+346 SFLTSQFPALYDP
-359 STGNPFPIVNTSQG
+359 ATGKPFPIVNTAQG
-373 PAYQVPTSRFDSV
+373 PAYQIPAARFDPV
-386 SSKMVAGNTIWPEPT
+386 SAKMVAGASIWPEPT
-401 DPNSINQNYKANTS
+401 DPNSISQNYKANTS

-423 DVKGDYQLSNGDRL
+423 DIKADYQFSNGDRI
-437 FARESYQRRDLTAP
+437 FARESNQRRDLTAP
-451 SPGTQ
+451 SPGTR
-456 FIQIGDVNAMSRDHN
+456 FIQINDVNAASRNHN
-471 IAVGYD
+471 VAIGYD

-505 TNENTAL
+505 TNENTTL
-512 GIPNGNDAQ
+512 GIPNGNNAD

-530 FNFGASSSAT
+530 FNFGASASAT

-642 FVDTDPATRAN
+642 FVDTDPATRAH

-660 DEYHVLKNLT
+660 DEYHIAKSLT

-700 DIATSSN
+700 DIATSGN

-730 NGKTAIR
+730 DGRTAIR

-784 LPAYVP
+784 LPAFVP
-790 LSTAAPVTPQP
+790 ISTSAPVTPQP

-809 SDFRPDNAYA
+809 RSFRPDNAYA
-819 WNFGIQQQLTGS
+819 WNLGVQQQLTPS
-831 SAFSL
+831 TAFSL
-836 SYVGTRGIHLYRN
+836 SYVGTRGIHLYRD

-864 RRPYYSIAPEVTT
+864 RRPFYAIAPEVTS
-877 IAYATSDGRSM
+877 INYATSDGRSI
-888 YHALQAEI
+888 YHALQAELT
-896 SKNFSHGLQGRVSY
+896 KNFSHGLQARVSY

-919 NVFYPLDDLYNRGVG
+919 NVFYALDDRYNRAVG
-934 TSQAPDVPQNFIA
+934 TSQAPNVPQNFIA
-947 NFVYQLP
+947 SMVYQLP
-954 FGRGREWLANS
+954 FGRGRQWLSNS
-965 SRPVDLLL
+965 PRPVDLLL

-979 SITIL
+979 TITIL

-1006 ADVVCPSIQKIGKP
+1006 ADLACPSIRKIGKP
-1020 TEWFDTSCLATPP
+1020 SEWFDTSCLTTPP

-1039 SGVGK
+1039 SGAGK
-1044 VRGPSYRNSDV
+1044 VLGPSYRNSDV
-1055 SLSKTVNIR
+1055 SLVKSVKFRDRMT
-1064 EHMAASFQVDAF
+1064 ASFQVDAF

-1099 GQITS
+1099 GKITS
-1104 TNGTPRD
+1104 TNGTPRE
-1111 IQLGGRFTF
+1111 IQLGGHFTF

>member
-1 MQSQTYR
+1 MPLPMKHSQASGKSWLPQHLSSMGT
-8 FQGLGRLWP
+8 
-17 PSQFL
+17 
-22 RGMLLGFMSLLILTA
+22 LLGLACLFLFTA
-37 ASFGQGV
+37 AVFGQGV
-44 SGRLQGTVQDGTGAV
+44 SGRIQGTVQDTTGALV
-59 ISGASITVTNQDTG
+59 PGAKVSVSNQDTG
-73 VSGKYTSDEH
+73 VVNKYTSDSH
-83 GEYLVNLLPP
+83 GEYIANLLPP
-93 GSYKVEA
+93 GNYKIQA
-100 SASGFRTTV
+100 SASGFRTTI

-116 VDSVARVD
+116 VDGVTRVD
-124 VTLQLGAAT
+124 VTLQLGSAT
-133 ESVEVTGDNPLVS
+133 ESVEVSGDNPLVN
-146 TTSSSMGEVL
+146 TANSSMGEVL
-156 STHEVL
+156 SKRAIV

-191 AAAGAGAAGPI
+191 AAAGAGASGSI
-202 SASVNGMPWG
+202 TASVNGLPWG

-243 KVSTNNAEATV
+243 KVSTSNADATV

-272 FHGSAY
+272 LHGSAY
-278 EFFRGD
+278 EFFRSD

-292 AQTKAPYRA
+292 ALTKAPYRS

-323 QGLLLNNGISYNL
+323 QGLLLKNGIAYNL

-373 PAYQVPTSRFDSV
+373 PAYQVPTSRFDPV
-386 SSKMVAGNTIWPEPT
+386 AAKMVADASIWPEAT
-401 DPNSINQNYKANTS
+401 DQNSISQNYKSNTS

-423 DVKGDYQLSNGDRL
+423 DVKVDYQLGSNDRI

-451 SPGTQ
+451 SPGTR
-456 FIQIGDVNAMSRDHN
+456 FIQIGDVNAASRDHN
-471 IAVGYD
+471 TAVGYD
-477 HTFSPTATNE
+477 HTFSPTMTNE

-512 GIPNGNDAQ
+512 GIPNGNNAA
-521 FPGASGMAI
+521 FAGASGMAI
-530 FNFGASSSAT
+530 FDVGN
-540 GTQGSIASTG
+540 IAPTG

-562 VYQITDN
+562 VYEITDN
-569 FVKVLGKHT
+569 FIKVFGKHT

-600 GSFTFNADYTSSCTG
+600 GSFSFNADYTSSCTG
-615 QPNCSSSTGGNS
+615 QPNCASSSGGNA
-627 FASFLLGIPSSLYRG
+627 FASFLLGFPSSLYRG
-642 FVDTDPATRAN
+642 FVDTDPATRAH
-653 LAGIYGQ
+653 LAGVYGQ
-660 DEYHVLKNLT
+660 DEYHLSKSLT

-700 DIATSSN
+700 DIATANN

-730 NGKTAIR
+730 NGRTAVR

-765 YYLNQQLAYTPFWQ
+765 YYLNQQLAYTPFTQ
-779 VSTNG
+779 VSVNG
-784 LPAYVP
+784 LPAFIP
-790 LSTAAPVTPQP
+790 ISTSGPVTPQP

-809 SDFRPDNAYA
+809 RNFRPDNAYT
-819 WNFGIQQQLTGS
+819 WNLGVQQQLTPS
-831 SAFSL
+831 TAFSL
-836 SYVGTRGIHLYRN
+836 SYVGTRGINLYRN
-849 YNIDTPVP
+849 YNIDTPAP

-864 RRPYYSIAPEVTT
+864 RRPYYGIAPGVSS
-877 IAYATSDGRSM
+877 ISYATSDGQSI
-888 YHALQAEI
+888 YHALQAELT
-896 SKNFSHGLQGRVSY
+896 KNFSHGLEGRVSY

-919 NVFYPLDDLYNRGVG
+919 NVFYAQHDNLNRAVG
-934 TSQAPDVPQNFIA
+934 TSQAPNVPQNFIA
-947 NFVYQLP
+947 SIVYQLP
-954 FGRGREWLANS
+954 FGHGRTWLANS
-965 SRPVDLLL
+965 SRPLDLVL

-979 SITIL
+979 TITIL
-984 QSGQPLT
+984 QSGQPLS

-1006 ADVVCPSIQKIGKP
+1006 ANLACPSIRKIGK
-1020 TEWFDTSCLATPP
+1020 TSEWFDTTCLTTPA

-1044 VRGPSYRNSDV
+1044 VLGPSYRNSDL
-1055 SLSKTVNIR
+1055 SLSKTVKIR
-1064 EHMAASFQVDAF
+1064 EQMGATFQIDAF

-1104 TNGTPRD
+1104 TNGTPRE

>member
-1 MQSQTYR
+1 MQLPMKHSQASGKSWLPQHLSSMGT
-8 FQGLGRLWP
+8 
-17 PSQFL
+17 
-22 RGMLLGFMSLLILTA
+22 LLGLACLFLFTA
-37 ASFGQGV
+37 AVFGQGV
-44 SGRLQGTVQDGTGAV
+44 SGRIQGTVQDTTGALV
-59 ISGASITVTNQDTG
+59 PGAKVSVSNQDTG
-73 VSGKYTSDEH
+73 VVNKYTSDSH
-83 GEYLVNLLPP
+83 GEYIANLLPP
-93 GSYKVEA
+93 GNYKIQA
-100 SASGFRTTV
+100 SASGFRTTI

-116 VDSVARVD
+116 VDGVTRVD
-124 VTLQLGAAT
+124 VTLQLGSAT
-133 ESVEVTGDNPLVS
+133 ESVEVSGDNPLVN
-146 TTSSSMGEVL
+146 TANSSMGEVL
-156 STHEVL
+156 SKRAIV

-191 AAAGAGAAGPI
+191 AAAGAGASGSI
-202 SASVNGMPWG
+202 TASVNGLPWG

-243 KVSTNNAEATV
+243 KVSTSNADATV

-272 FHGSAY
+272 LHGSAY
-278 EFFRGD
+278 EFFRSD

-292 AQTKAPYRA
+292 ALTKAPYRS

-323 QGLLLNNGISYNL
+323 QGLLLKNGIAYNL

-373 PAYQVPTSRFDSV
+373 PAYQVPTSRFDPV
-386 SSKMVAGNTIWPEPT
+386 AAKMVAGASIWPEAT
-401 DPNSINQNYKANTS
+401 DQNSISQNYKSNTS

-423 DVKGDYQLSNGDRL
+423 DVKVDYQLGSNDRI

-451 SPGTQ
+451 SPGTR
-456 FIQIGDVNAMSRDHN
+456 FIQIGDVNAASRDHN
-471 IAVGYD
+471 TAVGYD
-477 HTFSPTATNE
+477 HTFSPTMTNE

-512 GIPNGNDAQ
+512 GIPNGNNAA
-521 FPGASGMAI
+521 FAGASGMAI
-530 FNFGASSSAT
+530 FDVGN
-540 GTQGSIASTG
+540 IAPTG

-562 VYQITDN
+562 VYEITDN
-569 FVKVLGKHT
+569 FIKVFGKHT

-600 GSFTFNADYTSSCTG
+600 GSFSFNADYTSSCTG
-615 QPNCSSSTGGNS
+615 QPNCASSSGGNA
-627 FASFLLGIPSSLYRG
+627 FASFLLGFPSSLYRG
-642 FVDTDPATRAN
+642 FVDTDPATRAH
-653 LAGIYGQ
+653 LAGVYGQ
-660 DEYHVLKNLT
+660 DEYHLSKSLT

-700 DIATSSN
+700 DIATANN

-730 NGKTAIR
+730 NGRTAVR

-765 YYLNQQLAYTPFWQ
+765 YYLNQQLAYTPFTQ
-779 VSTNG
+779 VSVNG
-784 LPAYVP
+784 LPAFIP
-790 LSTAAPVTPQP
+790 ISTSGPVTPQP

-809 SDFRPDNAYA
+809 RNFRPDNAYT
-819 WNFGIQQQLTGS
+819 WNLGVQQQLTPS
-831 SAFSL
+831 TAFSL
-836 SYVGTRGIHLYRN
+836 SYVGTRGINLYRN
-849 YNIDTPVP
+849 YNIDTPAP

-864 RRPYYSIAPEVTT
+864 RRPYYGIAPGVSS
-877 IAYATSDGRSM
+877 ISYATSDGQSI
-888 YHALQAEI
+888 YHALQAELT
-896 SKNFSHGLQGRVSY
+896 KNFSHGLEGRVSY

-919 NVFYPLDDLYNRGVG
+919 NVFYAQHDNLNRAVG
-934 TSQAPDVPQNFIA
+934 TSQAPNVPQNFIA
-947 NFVYQLP
+947 SIVYQLP
-954 FGRGREWLANS
+954 FGHGRTWLANS
-965 SRPVDLLL
+965 SRPVDLVL

-979 SITIL
+979 TITIL
-984 QSGQPLT
+984 QSGQPLS

-1006 ADVVCPSIQKIGKP
+1006 ANLACPSIRKVGK
-1020 TEWFDTSCLATPP
+1020 TSEWFDTTCLTTPA

-1044 VRGPSYRNSDV
+1044 VLGPSYRNSDL
-1055 SLSKTVNIR
+1055 SLSKTVKIR
-1064 EHMAASFQVDAF
+1064 EQMGATFQIDAF

-1104 TNGTPRD
+1104 TNGTPRE

>member
-1 MQSQTYR
+1 MQSQVN
-8 FQGLGRLWP
+8 FDSRLCRCSLP
-17 PSQFL
+17 PTWS
-22 RGMLLGFMSLLILTA
+22 RGILLGIACLLLVTA
-37 ASFGQGV
+37 VGFGQGV
-44 SGRLQGTVQDGTGAV
+44 SGRIQGTIQDGTGAV
-59 ISGASITVTNQDTG
+59 VPGAKVSVTDQDTG
-73 VSGKYTSDEH
+73 IINQYVSDNR
-83 GEYLVNLLPP
+83 GEYIANLLPP
-93 GSYKVEA
+93 GTYKVEV
-100 SASGFRTTV
+100 SAPGFRTTV

-116 VDSVARVD
+116 VDGVTRVD
-124 VTLQLGAAT
+124 VALALGVTAETVQVAA
-133 ESVEVTGDNPLVS
+133 DNPLVN
-146 TTSSSMGEVL
+146 TTSSSLGEVL
-156 STHEVL
+156 NTRDID

-202 SASVNGMPWG
+202 TASVNGLPWS

-232 VTPALDSLQEV
+232 VTPALDSLQEI

-263 AFVKSGTNQ
+263 AFVKSGTNEL
-272 FHGSAY
+272 HGSAY
-278 EFFRGD
+278 EFFRSD

-292 AQTKAPYRA
+292 ALTKAPYRS
-301 NEFGGSLG
+301 NEFGGALG
-309 GPIIRNKAFFFVDY
+309 GPIFRNKAFFFTDY
-323 QGLLLNNGISYNL
+323 QGLLLSNGISYNL
-336 TVPTDLMKQG
+336 TVPTDLMRQG

-359 STGNPFPIVNTSQG
+359 STGSPFPIVNTSQG
-373 PAYQVPTSRFDSV
+373 PAYQVPASRFDPV
-386 SSKMVAGNTIWPEPT
+386 STKIVAGAGIWPEPT
-401 DPNSINQNYKANTS
+401 DQSSISQNYKANTS
-415 ETDNNHQF
+415 EADNNHQF
-423 DVKGDYQLSNGDRL
+423 DVKADYQLSNGDRL
-437 FARESYQRRDLTAP
+437 FARESYQRRDLNAP
-451 SPGTQ
+451 SPGTK
-456 FIQIGDVNAMSRDHN
+456 FIQINDVNAASRDHN

-477 HTFSPTATNE
+477 HSFSATATNE
-487 LRFGFNRFYT
+487 LRFGFNRFHT
-497 KDFGNDFQ
+497 VDFGNDFQ

-512 GIPNGNDAQ
+512 GIPNGNNAN
-521 FPGASGMAI
+521 FPGASGLAI
-530 FNFGASSSAT
+530 FNIGN
-540 GTQGSIASTG
+540 IAPTG

-569 FVKVLGKHT
+569 FIKVFGKHT

-600 GSFTFNADYTSSCTG
+600 GSFSFNADYTSSCTG
-615 QPNCSSSTGGNS
+615 QPNCTSSTGGNA

-642 FVDTDPATRAN
+642 FVDTDPATRAH
-653 LAGIYGQ
+653 LAGVYGQ
-660 DEYHVLKNLT
+660 DEYHLSKSLT

-700 DIATSSN
+700 DIASSSN
-707 RAPNVDNYYGNF
+707 RGPNVNNYYGNF

-730 NGKTAIR
+730 NGKTAVR

-784 LPAYVP
+784 LPGFVP
-790 LSTAAPVTPQP
+790 LSTSAPVTPQP

-809 SDFRPDNAYA
+809 EDFRPDNAYA
-819 WNFGIQQQLTGS
+819 WHIGVEQQLTPS
-831 SAFSL
+831 TAFRL
-836 SYVGTRGIHLYRN
+836 SYVGTRGIHLYRD
-849 YNIDTPVP
+849 YNIDTPAP

-864 RRPYYSIAPEVTT
+864 RRPYYGIAPEVTS
-877 IAYATSDGRSM
+877 INYATSDGLSI
-888 YHALQAEI
+888 YHALQAELW
-896 SKNFSHGLQGRVSY
+896 KNFSHGLQGRVSY
-910 TWSKEIDDM
+910 TWSKEIDDI
-919 NVFYPLDDLYNRGVG
+919 NVFYALHDNLNRAVG
-934 TSQAPDVPQNFIA
+934 TSQAPNVPQNFIA
-947 NFVYQLP
+947 TFVYQLP
-954 FGRGREWLANS
+954 FGRGRQWLSNS
-965 SRPVDLLL
+965 SRATDLLL

-984 QSGQPLT
+984 RSGQPLS

-1006 ADVVCPSIQKIGKP
+1006 ADLACRSIPKIGK
-1020 TEWFDTSCLATPP
+1020 TSEWFDTTCLTTPP

-1044 VRGPSYRNSDV
+1044 VLGPSYRNADA
-1055 SLSKTVNIR
+1055 SLSKSVKIR
-1064 EHMAASFQVDAF
+1064 ERMMASFQVDAF
-1076 NLTNTPHYANPNTTC
+1076 NLTNTPHYSNPNTTC
-1091 CTAQNPSF
+1091 CTAQNASF

-1111 IQLGGRFTF
+1111 IQLGGHFTF

>member
-1 MQSQTYR
+1 M
-8 FQGLGRLWP
+8 
-17 PSQFL
+17 
-22 RGMLLGFMSLLILTA
+22 LLILSALALIT
-37 ASFGQGV
+37 STVMCFGQGV
-44 SGRLQGTVQDGTGAV
+44 TGRIQGTVQDGTGAV
-59 ISGASITVTNQDTG
+59 VPKATITVTNQDTG
-73 VSGKYTSDEH
+73 VSSRYTSGSQ
-83 GEYLVNLLPP
+83 GEFIANLLSP
-93 GSYKVEA
+93 GNYKIEVA
-100 SASGFRTTV
+100 AAGFRTTV

-116 VDSVARVD
+116 VDNATRAD
-124 VTLQLGAAT
+124 VILQLGATT
-133 ESVEVTGDNPLVS
+133 ESVQVTGDNPLVD

-156 STHEVL
+156 NTRDIS

-191 AAAGAGAAGPI
+191 AAAGAGASGSI
-202 SASVNGMPWG
+202 TASVNGMPWG

-232 VTPALDSLQEV
+232 ITPALDSIQEI
-243 KVSTNNAEATV
+243 KISTNNAEATV

-263 AFVKSGTNQ
+263 AFLKSGTNA

-278 EFFRGD
+278 EFFRSD

-292 AQTKAPYRA
+292 AVTKAPYRA
-301 NEFGGSLG
+301 NQFGGSLG

-323 QGLLLNNGISYNL
+323 QGLLLNNGIAYNL

-359 STGNPFPIVNTSQG
+359 STGNPFPIVTTSQG
-373 PAYQVPTSRFDSV
+373 PAYQVPSSRLDPTAA
-386 SSKMVAGNTIWPEPT
+386 KMVAGANIWPEAT
-401 DPNSINQNYKANTS
+401 TQNSINQNYKANTS

-423 DVKGDYQLSNGDRL
+423 DIKVDYQLPNGDHL

-451 SPGTQ
+451 SPGTR
-456 FIQIGDVNAMSRDHN
+456 FIQINDVNALSRNHN

-477 HTFSPTATNE
+477 HTFSPSATNE

-505 TNENTAL
+505 TNENSAL
-512 GIPNGNDAQ
+512 GIPNGNNSA
-521 FPGASGMAI
+521 FPGASGLAI
-530 FNFGASSSAT
+530 FNISNVAA
-540 GTQGSIASTG
+540 TG

-569 FVKVLGKHT
+569 FTKVLGKHT

-600 GSFTFNADYTSSCTG
+600 GSFSYNADYTSSCTG
-615 QPNCSSSTGGNS
+615 RPNCTSSTGGNA
-627 FASFLLGIPSSLYRG
+627 FASFLLGLPSSLYRG

-653 LAGIYGQ
+653 LAGVYGQ
-660 DEYHVLKNLT
+660 DEYHVSKSLT

-683 IDKFNRQS
+683 VDKFNRQS

-700 DIATSSN
+700 DIASSSN
-707 RAPNVDNYYGNF
+707 RAPNVNNYYGNF

-730 NGKTAIR
+730 NGRTAVR
-737 GAFGITTFPGNF
+737 GAFGMTTFPGNF

-765 YYLNQQLAYTPFWQ
+765 YYVNQQLAYTPFWH
-779 VSTNG
+779 VNTNG
-784 LPAYVP
+784 LPGFVP
-790 LSTAAPVTPQP
+790 ISTAAPVTPQP

-809 SDFRPDNAYA
+809 QNFRPDNAYA
-819 WNFGIQQQLTGS
+819 WNLGVQQQLTAS
-831 SAFSL
+831 SSFSL
-836 SYVGTRGIHLYRN
+836 SYVATRGVHLYRD
-849 YNIDTPVP
+849 YNINTPAP

-864 RRPYYSIAPEVTT
+864 RRPYYGIAPGVTS
-877 IAYATSDGRSM
+877 INYATSDGLSI
-888 YHALQAEI
+888 YHSLQAELK
-896 SKNFSHGLQGRVSY
+896 KNFSHGLQGRISY
-910 TWSKEIDDM
+910 TWSKEIDDQ
-919 NVFYPLDDLYNRGVG
+919 NVFYPQHDNLNRAVG
-934 TSQAPDVPQNFIA
+934 TSQAPNVPQNFIA
-947 NFVYQLP
+947 SVVYQLP
-954 FGRGREWLANS
+954 FGHGRQWLAGS

-979 SITIL
+979 TITIL

-1006 ADVVCPSIQKIGKP
+1006 ANLACPSIRKIGK
-1020 TEWFDTSCLATPP
+1020 TSEWFDTTCLTTPAL
-1033 QYQLGN
+1033 YQLGN

-1044 VRGPSYRNSDV
+1044 VLGPSYRNSDV
-1055 SLSKTVNIR
+1055 SLSKSVKIH
-1064 EHMAASFQVDAF
+1064 ESMAASFQVDAF

>member
-1 MQSQTYR
+1 MSSQISNHRNPRR
-8 FQGLGRLWP
+8 FPKLLSSLFQIFLGIL
-17 PSQFL
+17 SLFL
-22 RGMLLGFMSLLILTA
+22 FLGS
-37 ASFGQGV
+37 ASGQGV
-44 SGRLQGTVQDGTGAV
+44 SGRLEGTIQDPTGAV
-59 ISGASITVTNQDTG
+59 ITGAHIVVTNQDTG
-73 VSGKYTSDEH
+73 QSVSLTANDQGA
-83 GEYLVNLLPP
+83 YLANLLPP
-93 GSYKVEA
+93 GTYRVEVEA
-100 SASGFRTTV
+100 PGFQKIV
-109 STGNVVT
+109 SNGNVVT
-116 VDSVARVD
+116 VDNVSRVD
-124 VTLQLGAAT
+124 ITLQAGAA
-133 ESVEVTGDNPLVS
+133 SQSIEVTGANPLVN
-146 TTSSSMGEVL
+146 TTSSSLGEVL
-156 STHEVL
+156 STHEIN

-167 GRVFSQ
+167 GRIFSQ

-202 SASVNGMPWG
+202 TASVNGLPWG

-243 KVSTNNAEATV
+243 KVSTNNADATV

-272 FHGSAY
+272 LHGSAY
-278 EFFRGD
+278 EFFRND

-292 AQTKAPYRA
+292 AKTKAPYRA

-323 QGLLLNNGISYNL
+323 QGLLLNNGIAYNL
-336 TVPTDLMKQG
+336 TVPTDLMQQG
-346 SFLTSQFPTLYDP
+346 LFLTSQFPTIYDP
-359 STGNPFPIVNTSQG
+359 ATAMPFATVSTPQG
-373 PAYQVPTSRFDSV
+373 PAYQVPTNRFDPV
-386 SSKMVAGNTIWPEPT
+386 AAKMISGNNIWPEAT
-401 DPNSINQNYKANTS
+401 TQSLISQNYQANTS
-415 ETDNNHQF
+415 ETDDNHQF
-423 DVKGDYQLSNGDRL
+423 DVKVDYQLNDHDR
-437 FARESYQRRDLTAP
+437 FFTRESYQRRDLTAP
-451 SPGTQ
+451 SPGTR
-456 FIQIGDVNAMSRDHN
+456 FIEINDVNAMSRDHN
-471 IAVGYD
+471 AAVGWD
-477 HTFSPTATNE
+477 HIFSATTNNE
-487 LRFGFNRFYT
+487 FRFGFNRFYT

-505 TNENTAL
+505 TNENTTL
-512 GIPNGNDAQ
+512 GIPNGNDAD
-521 FPGASGMAI
+521 FPGASGLAI
-530 FNFGASSSAT
+530 FNIGN
-540 GTQGSIASTG
+540 IASTG

-562 VYQITDN
+562 VYQFTDN
-569 FVKVLGKHT
+569 FTKIVGKHT
-578 ITVGEDY
+578 FIFGEDY

-600 GSFTFNADYTSSCTG
+600 GSFSFNADYTSSCTG
-615 QPNCSSSTGGNS
+615 QPNCTTSTGGNA

-653 LAGIYGQ
+653 LAGIYAQ
-660 DEYHVLKNLT
+660 DDYHVAKSLT

-691 NFNLSTGLL
+691 NFNLATGLL
-700 DIATSSN
+700 DIATSGN
-707 RAPNVDNYYGNF
+707 RAPNVDNYYGNY

-730 NGKTAIR
+730 DGKTAIR

-765 YYLNQQLAYTPFWQ
+765 YYLNQQLAYTPFWS
-779 VSTNG
+779 VSANG
-784 LPAYVP
+784 LPAFIP
-790 LSTAAPVTPQP
+790 ISTNGPVTPQP
-801 NSSVTLIP
+801 NSSVTIIP
-809 SDFRPDNAYA
+809 RDFRPDNAYA
-819 WNFGIQQQLTGS
+819 WHLGIEQQLTVT
-831 SAFSL
+831 SAFRI
-836 SYVGTRGIHLYRN
+836 SYVGTRGIHLYRD

-864 RRPYYSIAPEVTT
+864 RRPYYDIAPEVTS
-877 IAYATSDGRSM
+877 INNAISDGRSI

-896 SKNFSHGLQGRVSY
+896 SKNFSHGLQGRISY
-910 TWSKEIDDM
+910 TWSREEDNM
-919 NVFYPLDDLYNRGVG
+919 NVFYPLDDKYNWAPG

-954 FGRGREWLANS
+954 FGRGRQWLSNS
-965 SRPVDLLL
+965 NRTTDMIL

-984 QSGQPLT
+984 QSGQPLS

-1006 ADVVCPSIQKIGKP
+1006 ANLACPSIPKIGK
-1020 TEWFDTSCLATPP
+1020 TSEWFDTSCLTTPP
-1033 QYQLGN
+1033 LYVLGN

-1044 VRGPSYRNSDV
+1044 VRGPSYRNSDI
-1055 SLSKTVNIR
+1055 SLSKSVNFR
-1064 EHMAASFQVDAF
+1064 EHIAATFQVDAF

-1091 CTAQNPSF
+1091 CTAQNPTF

-1104 TNGTPRD
+1104 TNGTPRE
-1111 IQLGGRFTF
+1111 IQLGGHFNF

>member
-1 MQSQTYR
+1 MFSQISCDQDQSRSRKFCTPY
-8 FQGLGRLWP
+8 FQLFLGVL
-17 PSQFL
+17 SLFFL
-22 RGMLLGFMSLLILTA
+22 ASF
-37 ASFGQGV
+37 SFGQGV
-44 SGRLQGTVQDGTGAV
+44 SGRLQGTIQDPTGAV
-59 ISGASITVTNQDTG
+59 VTGAHIVIRNQDTG
-73 VSGKYTSDEH
+73 QSVSLVSNDQGS
-83 GEYLVNLLPP
+83 YLANLLPP
-93 GSYKVEA
+93 GTYRVEVD
-100 SASGFRTTV
+100 ASGFQKVV
-109 STGNVVT
+109 SSGNVVT
-116 VDSVARVD
+116 VDNVARVD
-124 VTLQLGAAT
+124 ITLQAGTA
-133 ESVEVTGDNPLVS
+133 SQSIEVTGSNPLVN
-146 TTSSSMGEVL
+146 TTSSSLGEVL
-156 STHEVL
+156 STHEIT

-167 GRVFSQ
+167 GRIFSQ

-191 AAAGAGAAGPI
+191 AAAGAGASGPI

-232 VTPALDSLQEV
+232 VTPALDSLQEI
-243 KVSTNNAEATV
+243 KISTNNAEATV

-263 AFVKSGTNQ
+263 AFVKSGTNE

-278 EFFRGD
+278 EYFRDD

-292 AQTKAPYRA
+292 AKTKAPYRA

-323 QGLLLNNGISYNL
+323 QGLLLNNGIAYNL
-336 TVPTDLMKQG
+336 TVPTDLMRQG
-346 SFLTSQFPTLYDP
+346 LFLTSQFPTIYDP
-359 STGNPFPIVNTSQG
+359 TTASSFAIVNTPQG
-373 PAYQVPTSRFDSV
+373 PAYQIPTNRFDPVAAQMV
-386 SSKMVAGNTIWPEPT
+386 SGANIWPEAT
-401 DPNSINQNYKANTS
+401 NQNSISQNYQANTQ

-423 DVKGDYQLSNGDRL
+423 DVKGDYQLRENDRF

-451 SPGTQ
+451 SPGTP
-456 FIQIGDVNAMSRDHN
+456 FIQINDVNAMSRDHN
-471 IAVGYD
+471 IAVGWD
-477 HTFSPTATNE
+477 HIFSATMNNE

-505 TNENTAL
+505 TNENTTL
-512 GIPNGNDAQ
+512 GIPNGNDSQ
-521 FPGASGMAI
+521 FPGASGLAI
-530 FNFGASSSAT
+530 FNIGN
-540 GTQGSIASTG
+540 IAPTG

-569 FVKVLGKHT
+569 FTKVLGNHT
-578 ITVGEDY
+578 LIFGEDY
-585 RRLQASLTNA
+585 RKLQASLTNA

-600 GSFTFNADYTSSCTG
+600 GSFSFNADYTSSCTG
-615 QPNCSSSTGGNS
+615 QPNCTTSSGGNA
-627 FASFLLGIPSSLYRG
+627 FASYLLGIPSSLYRG

-653 LAGIYGQ
+653 LAGIYAQ
-660 DEYHVLKNLT
+660 DEYHVAKSLT

-691 NFNLSTGLL
+691 NFNLQTGLL

-765 YYLNQQLAYTPFWQ
+765 YYLNQQLAYTPFWN

-784 LPAYVP
+784 LPGYVP
-790 LSTAAPVTPQP
+790 IATNAPVTPQP

-809 SDFRPDNAYA
+809 RDFRPDNAYA
-819 WNFGIQQQLTGS
+819 WHLGIEQQLTAT
-831 SAFSL
+831 SAFRI
-836 SYVGTRGIHLYRN
+836 SYVGTRGINLYRD

-864 RRPYYSIAPEVTT
+864 RRPYYDIAPEVTS
-877 IAYATSDGRSM
+877 INYATSDGRSI

-910 TWSKEIDDM
+910 TWSREEDNM
-919 NVFYPLDDLYNRGVG
+919 NVFYPLNDSYNWAPG

-954 FGRGREWLANS
+954 FGRGRQWLSNS
-965 SRPVDLLL
+965 GRTADLLF

-984 QSGQPLT
+984 QSGQPLS

-1006 ADVVCPSIQKIGKP
+1006 ANLACPSIRKIGS
-1020 TEWFDTSCLATPP
+1020 TSEWFDTSCLATPP
-1033 QYQLGN
+1033 QYVLGN

-1055 SLSKTVNIR
+1055 SLSKSVNFR
-1064 EHMAASFQVDAF
+1064 EHMAATFQVDAF

-1104 TNGTPRD
+1104 TNGTPRE
-1111 IQLGGRFTF
+1111 IQLGGHFTF

>member
-1 MQSQTYR
+1 MQFPTNHPQTSGKLRLSQHLCSM
-8 FQGLGRLWP
+8 GA
-17 PSQFL
+17 
-22 RGMLLGFMSLLILTA
+22 LLGLVCLFFFSA
-37 ASFGQGV
+37 GVFGQGV
-44 SGRLQGTVQDGTGAV
+44 SGRIQGTIQDATGAL
-59 ISGASITVTNQDTG
+59 IPGAKVSVTNQDTG
-73 VSGKYTSDEH
+73 VVGQFTSDSH
-83 GEYLVNLLPP
+83 GGYIANLLPP
-93 GSYKVEA
+93 GNYKIQA
-100 SASGFRTTV
+100 GASGFRTTV
-109 STGNVVT
+109 STGNIVT
-116 VDSVARVD
+116 VDGVTRVD
-124 VTLQLGAAT
+124 VTLQLGSTT
-133 ESVEVTGDNPLVS
+133 ESVEVSGDNPLVN
-146 TTSSSMGEVL
+146 TSNSSMGEVL
-156 STHEVL
+156 SKRAIV

-191 AAAGAGAAGPI
+191 AAAGAGASGSI
-202 SASVNGMPWG
+202 TASVNGLPWG

-243 KVSTNNAEATV
+243 KVSTSNADATV

-272 FHGSAY
+272 FHGSVY
-278 EFFRGD
+278 EFFRSD

-292 AQTKAPYRA
+292 ALTKAPYRS

-323 QGLLLNNGISYNL
+323 QGLLLKNGIAYNL

-359 STGNPFPIVNTSQG
+359 STGNPFPIVSTSQG
-373 PAYQVPTSRFDSV
+373 PAYQVPTSRFDPV
-386 SSKMVAGNTIWPEPT
+386 AAKMVANASIWPEAT
-401 DPNSINQNYKANTS
+401 DQNSISQNYKANTS

-423 DVKGDYQLSNGDRL
+423 DVKVDYQLGSNDRL

-456 FIQIGDVNAMSRDHN
+456 FIQIGDVNAASRDHN
-471 IAVGYD
+471 TAVGYD
-477 HTFSPTATNE
+477 HTFSPTMTNE

-512 GIPNGNDAQ
+512 GIPNGNNAA
-521 FPGASGMAI
+521 FAGASGMAI
-530 FNFGASSSAT
+530 FDVGN
-540 GTQGSIASTG
+540 IAPTG

-562 VYQITDN
+562 VYEITDN
-569 FVKVLGKHT
+569 FIKVLGKHT

-600 GSFTFNADYTSSCTG
+600 GSFSFNADYTSSCTG
-615 QPNCSSSTGGNS
+615 QPNCASSSGGNA
-627 FASFLLGIPSSLYRG
+627 FASFLLGFPSSLYRG
-642 FVDTDPATRAN
+642 FVDTDPATRAH
-653 LAGIYGQ
+653 LAGVYGQ
-660 DEYHVLKNLT
+660 DEYHLSKSFT

-691 NFNLSTGLL
+691 NFNLSNGLL
-700 DIATSSN
+700 DIASNSN

-730 NGKTAIR
+730 NGRTAVR

-765 YYLNQQLAYTPFWQ
+765 YYVNQQLAYTPFTQ
-779 VSTNG
+779 VSVNG
-784 LPAYVP
+784 LPAFIP
-790 LSTAAPVTPQP
+790 ISTSGPVTPQP

-809 SDFRPDNAYA
+809 KNFRPDNAYT
-819 WNFGIQQQLTGS
+819 WNLGVQQQLMPST
-831 SAFSL
+831 AFSL
-836 SYVGTRGIHLYRN
+836 SYVGTRGINLYRN
-849 YNIDTPVP
+849 YNIDTPAP

-864 RRPYYSIAPEVTT
+864 RRPYYEIAPGVSS
-877 IAYATSDGRSM
+877 ISYATSDGQSI
-888 YHALQAEI
+888 YHALQAELT
-896 SKNFSHGLQGRVSY
+896 KNFSHGLEGRISY

-919 NVFYPLDDLYNRGVG
+919 NVFYAQHDNLNRAVG
-934 TSQAPDVPQNFIA
+934 TSQAPNVPQNFIA
-947 NFVYQLP
+947 SVVYQLP
-954 FGRGREWLANS
+954 FGHGRTWLANS
-965 SRPVDLLL
+965 SRPVDFVL

-979 SITIL
+979 TITVL
-984 QSGQPLT
+984 QSGQPLS

-1006 ADVVCPSIQKIGKP
+1006 ANLTCPSIRKIGK
-1020 TEWFDTSCLATPP
+1020 TSEWFDTTCLTTPA

-1044 VRGPSYRNSDV
+1044 VLGPSYRNSDL
-1055 SLSKTVNIR
+1055 SLSKSVKIG
-1064 EHMAASFQVDAF
+1064 EQMGASFQVDAF
-1076 NLTNTPHYANPNTTC
+1076 NLTNTPHYSNPNTTC
-1091 CTAQNPSF
+1091 CTEQNPSF
-1099 GQITS
+1099 GKITG
-1104 TNGTPRD
+1104 TNGTPRE

>member
-1 MQSQTYR
+1 MFSQTIDYR
-8 FQGLGRLWP
+8 GQQRSRLFRVSLRMFFLCVLGLFF
-17 PSQFL
+17 STH
-22 RGMLLGFMSLLILTA
+22 I
-37 ASFGQGV
+37 SFGQGV
-44 SGRLQGTVQDGTGAV
+44 SGRLQGTIQDSTGAV
-59 ISGASITVTNQDTG
+59 VNGAHVVVINQDTG
-73 VSGKYTSDEH
+73 QTVSLISNEQGS
-83 GEYLVNLLPP
+83 YLANLLPP
-93 GSYKVEA
+93 GTYRVEVEA
-100 SASGFRTTV
+100 AGFQKVV
-109 STGNVVT
+109 SKGNVVT
-116 VDSVARVD
+116 VDNVARVD
-124 VTLQLGAAT
+124 ITLQPGTASQ
-133 ESVEVTGDNPLVS
+133 SVEVTGSNPLVN
-146 TTSSSMGEVL
+146 TTSSSLGEVL
-156 STHEVL
+156 SSHEIN

-263 AFVKSGTNQ
+263 AFVKSGTNE

-278 EFFRGD
+278 EYFRND

-292 AQTKAPYRA
+292 AKSKAPYRS

-323 QGLLLNNGISYNL
+323 QGLLLNNGIAYNL
-336 TVPTDLMKQG
+336 TVPTDLMRQG
-346 SFLTSQFPTLYDP
+346 YFLTSQFPAIYDP
-359 STGNPFPIVNTSQG
+359 STGNPFPIVSTPQG
-373 PAYQVPTSRFDSV
+373 PAYQIPSSRFDSV
-386 SSKMVAGNTIWPEPT
+386 AGKMVGAAGIWPEAT
-401 DPNSINQNYKANTS
+401 NQNSISQNYQANTQ

-423 DVKGDYQLSNGDRL
+423 DVKVDYQLRDNDRF

-451 SPGTQ
+451 SPGTR
-456 FIQIGDVNAMSRDHN
+456 FIEIGDVNAMSRDHN
-471 IAVGYD
+471 IAVGWD
-477 HTFSPTATNE
+477 HIFSATTNNE

-505 TNENTAL
+505 TNENTTL
-512 GIPNGNDAQ
+512 GIPNGNNAD
-521 FPGASGMAI
+521 FPGASGLAI
-530 FNFGASSSAT
+530 FNIGN
-540 GTQGSIASTG
+540 IAPTG

-569 FVKVLGKHT
+569 FTKILGKHT
-578 ITVGEDY
+578 FVFGEDY

-600 GSFTFNADYTSSCTG
+600 GSFSFNADYTSSCTG
-615 QPNCSSSTGGNS
+615 QPDCTTSSGGNA
-627 FASFLLGIPSSLYRG
+627 FASYLLGIPSSLYRG
-642 FVDTDPATRAN
+642 FVDTDPATRAH
-653 LAGIYGQ
+653 LAGIYAQ
-660 DEYHVLKNLT
+660 DEYHVAKGLT

-691 NFNLSTGLL
+691 NFNLQTGLL
-700 DIATSSN
+700 DIATSDN

-719 APRVGFSYSPN
+719 APRVGFSYTPN
-730 NGKTAIR
+730 DGRTAIR
-737 GAFGITTFPGNF
+737 GAFGMTTFPGNF

-765 YYLNQQLAYTPFWQ
+765 YYVNQQLAYTPFWN
-779 VSTNG
+779 VTTNG
-784 LPAYVP
+784 LPGFIP
-790 LSTAAPVTPQP
+790 ISTDAPVTPQP

-809 SDFRPDNAYA
+809 RSFRPDNAYA
-819 WNFGIQQQLTGS
+819 WHLGVEQQLTAT
-831 SAFSL
+831 SAFRL
-836 SYVGTRGIHLYRN
+836 SYVGTRGIHLYRD

-864 RRPYYSIAPEVTT
+864 RRPYYDIAPEVTS
-877 IAYATSDGRSM
+877 INYATSDGRSI

-896 SKNFSHGLQGRVSY
+896 SKNFSHGLQGRISY
-910 TWSKEIDDM
+910 TWSREEDDM
-919 NVFYPLDDLYNRGVG
+919 NVFYPLDDRYNWAPG

-965 SRPVDLLL
+965 GRTTDLLL

-984 QSGQPLT
+984 QSGQPLS

-1006 ADVVCPSIQKIGKP
+1006 ANLACNTIRKIGKT
-1020 TEWFDTSCLATPP
+1020 TEWFDTSCLTTPP
-1033 QYQLGN
+1033 QYVLGN

-1055 SLSKTVNIR
+1055 SLSKSVSFR

-1104 TNGTPRD
+1104 TNGTPRE